1 MAVLTPQQRNTL
13 ESSVKQAR
21 KISEIGAF
29 NALKAM
35 AINNPEPFTHMTAD
49 QRSLRN
55 NLRSKAR
62 LLGDELPANG
72 AQRVDNLSNELAYET
87 WHKMLF
93 AKFLEANDLLIHTAS
108 GVAVSM
114 EDCEELAKDEQYLD
128 KWDAAANYASKM

>member
-1 MAVLTPQQRNTL
+1 MAVLTPQQRNAL
-13 ESSVKQAR
+13 ESAVKQAR

-35 AINNPEPFTHMTAD
+35 AVNNPEPFTHMTAE

-72 AQRVDNLSNELAYET
+72 AQRIDNLSNELAYET

-93 AKFLEANDLLIHTAS
+93 AKFLEANDLLIHTSS
-108 GVAVSM
+108 GLS
-114 EDCEELAKDEQYLD
+114 LIHI
-128 KWDAAANYASKM
+128 